1 VSYPC
6 DRAPTNATFRRET
19 VQPESPRFFLFP
31 LETLVQPLHLRFRY
45 HFEGSR
51 QTNRLDKPEWYF
63 AHVLNLIT
71 SHARFVQIL
80 CQALL
85 KEASYGHV
93 SAMNHFIGLL
103 LGFITARLEQTMP
116 QLLELPPVLAHTIF
130 QALQFD
136 QEIKDRYGYEEEE
149 GVEWQGTANV
159 ILGNP
164 TWFEGWKSAEKKCA
178 SAFILSTSG

>member
-1 VSYPC
+1 
-6 DRAPTNATFRRET
+6 
-19 VQPESPRFFLFP
+19 
-31 LETLVQPLHLRFRY
+31 
-45 HFEGSR
+45 
-51 QTNRLDKPEWYF
+51 
-63 AHVLNLIT
+63 
-71 SHARFVQIL
+71 
-80 CQALL
+80 
-85 KEASYGHV
+85 
-93 SAMNHFIGLL
+93 MNHFIGLL

-178 SAFILSTSG
+178 LAFILSAIG